1 VIIHSK
7 KFGSIILILPNASK
21 RTFGAFFQILCKSIY
36 FFQNQKNTIK
46 KSPRACTYAIFVVPL
61 QEEK

>member
-1 VIIHSK
+1 MPKKEHS
-7 KFGSIILILPNASK
+7 GH
-21 RTFGAFFQILCKSIY
+21 FFQILCKGIY

-61 QEEK
+61 QEEQ